1 MSKEETNIITM
12 KIKYHTETKEDSKR
26 IFQMMVNYNN
36 IVKCTYN
43 YLLKHPKAS
52 TSEISHYQ
60 NSLNNIF
67 LDTHFKGSAI
77 YEAKGLINKNG
88 ENKIIFGGK
97 KLFIQRCQN
106 KIIKEEFHKQKQIP
120 IYVQYRKFHN
130 FFYLKYISFL

>member
-1 MSKEETNIITM
+1 MEITKISAFLNKLKIWGFLRMSKEETNIITM
-12 KIKYHTETKEDSKR
+12 KIKYHTETKEDSDR

-52 TSEISHYQ
+52 TSEISKYQ

-77 YEAKGLINKNG
+77 YEAKGLRYKNCI
-88 ENKIIFGGK
+88 KSY
-97 KLFIQRCQN
+97 KLI
-106 KIIKEEFHKQKQIP
+106 
-120 IYVQYRKFHN
+120 
-130 FFYLKYISFL
+130 

>member
-12 KIKYHTETKEDSKR
+12 KMKYRTETKEDSDR

-36 IVKCTYN
+36 VVKCTYN

-52 TSEISHYQ
+52 TAEISKYQ

-77 YEAKGLINKNG
+77 YEAKGLIKKM
-88 ENKIIFGGK
+88 EKIK
-97 KLFIQRCQN
+97 
-106 KIIKEEFHKQKQIP
+106 
-120 IYVQYRKFHN
+120 
-130 FFYLKYISFL
+130 

>member
-12 KIKYHTETKEDSKR
+12 KMKYHTETKEDSDR
-26 IFQMMVNYNN
+26 IFQTMVNYNN
-36 IVKCTYN
+36 VVKCTYN

-77 YEAKGLINKNG
+77 YEAKGLINRIG
-88 ENKIIFGGK
+88 ENKLIFGGK
-97 KLFIQRCQN
+97 NSSFKDVKIKSPKKNFINKNRFLFIELDNPTR
-106 KIIKEEFHKQKQIP
+106 KEI
-120 IYVQYRKFHN
+120 VN
-130 FFYLKYISFL
+130 LK

>member
-12 KIKYHTETKEDSKR
+12 KMKYHTETKEDSDR

-43 YLLKHPKAS
+43 YLLKYPKAS

-67 LDTHFKGSAI
+67 SFFLNH
-77 YEAKGLINKNG
+77 
-88 ENKIIFGGK
+88 
-97 KLFIQRCQN
+97 
-106 KIIKEEFHKQKQIP
+106 
-120 IYVQYRKFHN
+120 RK
-130 FFYLKYISFL
+130 

>member
-12 KIKYHTETKEDSKR
+12 KIKYHTETKEDSER

-52 TSEISHYQ
+52 TAEISHFQ
-60 NSLNNIF
+60 NSLNNVF
-67 LDTHFKGSAI
+67 LDTHFRGSAI
-77 YEAKGLINKNG
+77 YNAKQLININR

-106 KIIKEEFHKQKQIP
+106 KITKEEFHKQKQIP
-120 IYVQYRKFHN
+120 IYRVGQANQKGNTKFS
-130 FFYLKYISFL
+130 IITE